1 MFPPR
6 LRTRSSPG
14 ASKNSLRR
22 AYGHATPGAP
32 AGRSRHIPVAP
43 ANEQLQPSP
52 RQSTTRVSRV
62 TRYEPPQPRRAC
74 DTQHHPERAAT
85 TAPRLRTR
93 STTPSEPL
101 QPRRACGHATPP
113 RASRYNHT
121 APADTQPAPPRASSN
136 TALRFYECAAPAAP
150 PGRIRHIPA
159 APASEQQHR
168 PPLLRASHPSRA
180 AREDPAHPRRVCE
193 RAATP
198 PAALQTTRAS
208 RITRDEPPQPRR
220 VCGRPAPAVSPGI
233 SRHNRAAS
241 ADELPQSRCVC

>member
-93 STTPSEPL
+93 NTTPSEPL
-101 QPRRACGHATPP
+101 QPHRACGHA
-113 RASRYNHT
+113 AST
-121 APADTQPAPPRASSN
+121 AP
-136 TALRFYECAAPAAP
+136 
-150 PGRIRHIPA
+150 
-159 APASEQQHR
+159 SEQQHR
-168 PPLLRASHPSRA
+168 PPLLRVRRPSRA
-180 AREDPAHPRRVCE
+180 ARKDPAHPRRACE

-198 PAALQTTRAS
+198 PAASTS
-208 RITRDEPPQPRR
+208 EPPQPRR
-220 VCGRPAPAVSPGI
+220 PGGSGTSPPCL
-233 SRHNRAAS
+233 RASSNAARS
-241 ADELPQSRCVC
+241 SPNDPRQPHHPG